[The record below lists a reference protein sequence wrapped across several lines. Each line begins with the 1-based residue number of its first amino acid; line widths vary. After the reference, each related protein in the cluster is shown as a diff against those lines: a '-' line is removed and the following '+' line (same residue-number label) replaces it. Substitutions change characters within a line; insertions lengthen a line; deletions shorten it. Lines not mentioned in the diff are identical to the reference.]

1 MKRFLLILGCMLFI
15 LSVMAEEVNTNL
27 QSPINDIN
35 LETQTKK
42 TYNLGAPK
50 FDSATDYNKD
60 ISKSE
65 PQDFSKQNPNTKRS
79 AKFGKKKTYK
89 DFSVGSES
97 TQTTTSDTYSSSN
110 TVYSEYE
117 KKNFKINS
125 SYTKNTTQNQAGQ
138 DKGTLSVTPEYKLN
152 NHVSVQN
159 KYSTNMND
167 NSNKGEIK
175 MNIKPFKDDRMNM
188 GVGVG
193 QKYSESGTSSQVNF
207 STNFRW

>member
-1 MKRFLLILGCMLFI
+1 MKRFLLVLGCI
-15 LSVMAEEVNTNL
+15 LLASSVMSEEVNSNL
-27 QSPINDIN
+27 QFPLNDIN
-35 LETQTKK
+35 LETQSQK
-42 TYNLGAPK
+42 TYHLSAPK
-50 FDSATDYNKD
+50 FDSVTEYNKD
-60 ISKSE
+60 TSKNE
-65 PQDFSKQNPNTKRS
+65 AQDFSKQNPNTKRS

-110 TVYSEYE
+110 TVYTEYE
-117 KKNFKINS
+117 KKNFKLNS
-125 SYTKNTTQNQAGQ
+125 SYTKTTTQNQANQ

-152 NHVSVQN
+152 NHFSVQN

-167 NSNKGEIK
+167 NSNKGEVR

-193 QKYSESGTSSQVNF
+193 QKYSQTGTSSQVDF
-207 STNFRW
+207 STNFSW